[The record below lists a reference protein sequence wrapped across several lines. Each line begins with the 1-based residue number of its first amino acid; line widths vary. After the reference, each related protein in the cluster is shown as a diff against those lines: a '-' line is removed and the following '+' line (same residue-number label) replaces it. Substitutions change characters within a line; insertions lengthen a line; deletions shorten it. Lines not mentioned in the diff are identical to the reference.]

1 VTSAQRSERTI
12 ALDPETVQALR
23 HHRELQILERDL
35 AGPAYDDG
43 DLAFCDEL
51 GAPLRPQALTKL
63 FAAKRRAAGIPTGS
77 LHVLRHTVATLALTA
92 NPPVPLHIVAGR
104 LGDDPTT
111 LLATYAHL
119 LPRSDAQAAEVLASV
134 LADKPL
140 TDSAV

>member
-1 VTSAQRSERTI
+1 VRGPWRSSSGVWRWTHT
-12 ALDPETVQALR
+12 LSPRRSNV
-23 HHRELQILERDL
+23 LERDL
-35 AGPAYDDG
+35 ADSAYDDG

-51 GAPLRPQALTKL
+51 GAPIQPKALTKL
-63 FAAKRRAAGIPTGS
+63 FAAKRRAAGIRPGS
-77 LHVLRHTVATLALTA
+77 LHVLRHTAATLALTA

-140 TDSAV
+140 TNSAA